1 MTTFAI
7 SVGLSSWPEQGY
19 NPRMQRAALCTLL
32 VASVLGGSFLGGS
45 LHAQR
50 AAATFHGNAARS
62 AGGSRF
68 VGRRGSSHRFFAGR
82 SRFHHDGFGGVF
94 APYFVPYDAPFDYG
108 QPETEAVTNG
118 PVPPVVVP
126 QTPAPPVPKAQVIE
140 IPGAANSTTAKML
153 PPTIFILA
161 NGERLETRRFL
172 LTASNLSFS
181 IDRQQRTIP
190 LDRLDLDAT
199 IAANQER
206 GIDLRIPADRNEIS
220 LSF

>member
-1 MTTFAI
+1 
-7 SVGLSSWPEQGY
+7 
-19 NPRMQRAALCTLL
+19 MQRAALCTLL

-62 AGGSRF
+62 AGRSRF
-68 VGRRGSSHRFFAGR
+68 VGRRGSSNRFFGGR
-82 SRFHHDGFGGVF
+82 SRFHHDGAGGVF
-94 APYFVPYDAPFDYG
+94 APYFVPYDEPFDYG

-118 PVPPVVVP
+118 PVPPVVIP
-126 QTPAPPVPKAQVIE
+126 QTPAQTPALPVPKAQVIE
-140 IPGAANSTTAKML
+140 IPVVANSTAVKML

-172 LTASNLSFS
+172 LTANNLSFS

>member
-1 MTTFAI
+1 
-7 SVGLSSWPEQGY
+7 
-19 NPRMQRAALCTLL
+19 MQRAGLFALL
-32 VASVLGGSFLGGS
+32 VVTVLGGSLQ
-45 LHAQR
+45 AQR

-62 AGGSRF
+62 PGRAGIA
-68 VGRRGSSHRFFAGR
+68 GRRGSSNRFFAGR
-82 SRFHHDGFGGVF
+82 SRFHHDGAGGVF
-94 APYFVPYDAPFDYG
+94 APYFVPYDEPFDYG

-118 PVPPVVVP
+118 P
-126 QTPAPPVPKAQVIE
+126 APPAAIPRTAETAVPKAQVIE

-153 PPTIFILA
+153 PPTLFILA

-199 IAANQER
+199 IAANHER

>member
-1 MTTFAI
+1 MPRTALFA
-7 SVGLSSWPEQGY
+7 
-19 NPRMQRAALCTLL
+19 LL
-32 VASVLGGSFLGGS
+32 VASLLDGS
-45 LHAQR
+45 LQAQR
-50 AAATFHGNAARS
+50 AAAAFHGNAARS
-62 AGGSRF
+62 PGRSGF
-68 VGRRGSSHRFFAGR
+68 VGRRGSPNRFFAGR
-82 SRFHHDGFGGVF
+82 SRFHHDSFGAVF
-94 APYFVPYDAPFDYG
+94 VPYSLPYDAPFGYE

-118 PVPPVVVP
+118 PAPPVVIP

-140 IPGAANSTTAKML
+140 IPGAANSSAVKML

-190 LDRLDLDAT
+190 LDRLDIDAT
-199 IAANQER
+199 IAANRER